1 MLEGGIAPAGGHRRP
16 LAMEFATNILLLND
30 GASYFSDAASG
41 HLPAQD
47 RDPSS
52 GTDCQGP

>member
-1 MLEGGIAPAGGHRRP
+1 
-16 LAMEFATNILLLND
+16 MEFATNILLLND

-52 GTDCQGP
+52 GTEDCQGP